1 MKKVHISPKTIFH
14 LKISFI
20 KDNDFTAKSLL
31 IDMEPKVVNQCLQS
45 KRRNSEWSYNPSYS
59 YCKQE
64 GSGNNW
70 AYGFNHHG
78 PECKAPILEK
88 FRCLLEK
95 IDYMQSLLFFQ
106 SLAGGT
112 GSGLGSY
119 LVEVIKENYPKF
131 DLLNISVM
139 PHLTGEV
146 ILQSY
151 NCVLSLSTIYKVNR

>member
-1 MKKVHISPKTIFH
+1 
-14 LKISFI
+14 
-20 KDNDFTAKSLL
+20 
-31 IDMEPKVVNQCLQS
+31 MEPKVVNQCLNS
-45 KRRNSEWSYNPSYS
+45 KMKNNDWSFDPSFS
-59 YCKQE
+59 FCQQE

-78 PECKAPILEK
+78 PLCEKPVMEK
-88 FRCLLEK
+88 FRKLLEK
-95 IDYMQSLLFFQ
+95 LDYIHSILFFQ

-119 LVEVIKENYPKF
+119 LLEIVKDNYPKYNV
-131 DLLNISVM
+131 LNISVM

-151 NCVLSLSTIYKVNR
+151 NCILSLSTIYKVN

>member
-1 MKKVHISPKTIFH
+1 
-14 LKISFI
+14 
-20 KDNDFTAKSLL
+20 
-31 IDMEPKVVNQCLQS
+31 MEPKVVNHCLL
-45 KRRNSEWSYNPSYS
+45 KTNKKNSNWNYNPKFA

-70 AYGFNHHG
+70 AYGYNHHG
-78 PECKAPILEK
+78 PQCESAILDQ
-88 FRCLLEK
+88 FRTLLEK
-95 IDYMQSLLFFQ
+95 IDYVQALLFFQ

-119 LVEVIKENYPKF
+119 LLESVKEEFPKYSV
-131 DLLNISVM
+131 LNISVM

-151 NCVLSLSTIYKVNR
+151 NCVLSLSSIYKVLYNNKVICEEVLIKKKI